1 MQNCGQN
8 RRKTSQKLIF
18 FEKLA
23 KLYRGIEN
31 AFFLFFSML
40 WGSPK
45 TIVKFQVVTMINKK
59 VIGKFLCCIKFGLKY
74 RNGCLW
80 KIASIYSKYFPKL
93 KILKIHRRK

>member
-8 RRKTSQKLIF
+8 RRKTSQKWIF

-23 KLYRGIEN
+23 KLYRGTKN

-40 WGSPK
+40 QPSPK
-45 TIVKFQVVTMINKK
+45 TIVKFQVATMMNKK
-59 VIGKFLCCIKFGLKY
+59 VIVMFLCCIKFGLKY

-80 KIASIYSKYFPKL
+80 KIASICGKYF
-93 KILKIHRRK
+93 